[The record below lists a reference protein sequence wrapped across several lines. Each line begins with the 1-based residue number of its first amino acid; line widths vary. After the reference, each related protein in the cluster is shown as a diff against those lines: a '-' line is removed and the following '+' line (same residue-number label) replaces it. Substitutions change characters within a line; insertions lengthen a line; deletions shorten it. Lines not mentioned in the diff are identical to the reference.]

1 MTYEILPT
9 IVILSVL
16 VVAAALLIRSSIRD
30 RQKKN
35 TPQRSAARLP
45 FPQHVRYNPKSIKPD
60 HASQTDLDAA
70 VIASYQ
76 AWKSAF
82 VLADAEAG
90 RAYLR
95 TGITRRF
102 LRYRI
107 LASSEGQGSAMLI
120 CTLMA
125 GFDADAQGWF
135 DKLYAFCRAYPC
147 TKDPDLMS
155 WQVIANTFPY
165 HALESSTNADMLIA
179 YALLMADCQWGS
191 DGLVNYKAGALRII
205 EAIKSKCLHPKS
217 KHLLL
222 GSWVAEN
229 QSDSYNS
236 THSADTMPA
245 VLAAFYHATQDKT
258 WKSVS
263 QRMLSL
269 LKESIAQSGSQTGL
283 TPETIFVADDH
294 AEEELIDQTDASPED
309 SFGVESCRL
318 LQHLGLAFLFTAD
331 ESLRAIL
338 EPVNAWI
345 VDACAGDPGQIK
357 ARYSLKGEALMDEIN
372 IALTAAFC
380 VAAMCTPENQA
391 WLNKLW
397 DHVSSR
403 ESDPRDSYGSTLKL
417 LALLAMSANWWASTS
432 H

>member
-1 MTYEILPT
+1 MNYEILPT

-16 VVAAALLIRSSIRD
+16 VIAVALLISSSIRD
-30 RQKKN
+30 RRKKN
-35 TPQRSAARLP
+35 IPQRSAVRLP
-45 FPQHVRYNPKSIKPD
+45 FPQHVSYAPNSIKPD
-60 HASQTDLDAA
+60 HVSQADLDAA
-70 VIASYQ
+70 VIACYQ

-95 TGITRRF
+95 TGLKRHF

-107 LASSEGQGSAMLI
+107 LASAEGQASAMLI

-135 DKLYAFCRAYPC
+135 DKLYAFCRAHPS
-147 TKDPDLMS
+147 TRDPDLMS
-155 WQVIANTFPY
+155 WQVIANAFPY

-179 YALLMADCQWGS
+179 YALLMADRQWGS
-191 DGLVNYKAGALRII
+191 DGLVNYKACALRII

-229 QSDSYNS
+229 QPDSYNS
-236 THSADTMPA
+236 TRSADTMPA
-245 VLAAFYHATQDKT
+245 VLAAFYHASQDKT
-258 WKSVS
+258 WKLVS

-269 LKESIAQSGSQTGL
+269 LKESIAKNGPQTGL
-283 TPETIFVADDH
+283 APEIIFVADNH
-294 AEEELIDQTDASPED
+294 AGEEHIDQTDKSPED

-331 ESLRAIL
+331 EPLQTIL
-338 EPVNAWI
+338 KPVNAWI
-345 VDACAGDPGQIK
+345 VNACAGDPEQIK
-357 ARYSLKGEALMDEIN
+357 ARYSLKGEALTDESDL
-372 IALTAAFC
+372 ALTAAFC
-380 VAAMCTPENQA
+380 VAAMCTPKNQA

-397 DHVSSR
+397 DNISSR

-417 LALLAMSANWWASTS
+417 LALLAISANWWPSTS